1 MPLPRNTVGVDG
13 IVTDEISNRE
23 TQTDNNQN
31 HKIQCAACPANIFPE
46 VIKKIKYWPIFKD
59 SSPVN
64 HDHFQISYAKQL
76 VRIII
81 LQLNACILSV
91 TERKQKTW
99 NITRQ

>member
-46 VIKKIKYWPIFKD
+46 VIKKIKYKSIFKYY
-59 SSPVN
+59 SPVN
-64 HDHFQISYAKQL
+64 HDNLCRTIGSNNNFTTK
-76 VRIII
+76 
-81 LQLNACILSV
+81 CILSV
-91 TERKQKTW
+91 KENQKPGT
-99 NITRQ
+99 